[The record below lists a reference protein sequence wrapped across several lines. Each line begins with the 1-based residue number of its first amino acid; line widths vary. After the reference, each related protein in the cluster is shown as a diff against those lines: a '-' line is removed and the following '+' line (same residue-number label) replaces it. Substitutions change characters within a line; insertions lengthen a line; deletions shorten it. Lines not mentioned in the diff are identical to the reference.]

1 MYERIRDGRQIQ
13 AFDFHKSLSPPQ
25 IQLLFGVRNCLC
37 PAQCQGRI
45 RKKNPPIGQIHLGG
59 HRPSRST
66 DISRPK
72 KKILETSE
80 NRKDIFPL
88 ERRDFLFSL
97 SRPFDIVDRIHQFQC
112 PLSSTYDGDRDF
124 LRVYVLYT
132 SFMAR
137 SARTTLHCIILYKYY
152 KYLRFSSRRKR
163 SRFLDRKK

>member
-45 RKKNPPIGQIHLGG
+45 RKKNPPIGKIHLGG

-97 SRPFDIVDRIHQFQC
+97 PRPFDIVDRIHQFRQRTMATGIFLEC
-112 PLSSTYDGDRDF
+112 TYCTHRSWPGAH
-124 LRVYVLYT
+124 VLLCT
-132 SFMAR
+132 VLFC
-137 SARTTLHCIILYKYY
+137 TNITNI
-152 KYLRFSSRRKR
+152 
-163 SRFLDRKK
+163 